1 MADSGGQALRARFD
15 ELADEWAQETRL
27 QSSSTEIEIHP
38 AYQRIIGMGPVA
50 LPFILDRLSS
60 ADRALVLGTG
70 RHLRRG
76 SRRSRRTPVRVEAMA
91 EAWLRWGRAKGL
103 IPAQCRNRLKKS
115 LSAPSP
121 GSRACPGR

>member
-38 AYQRIIGMGPVA
+38 AYQRIIGMGPAV
-50 LPFILDRLSS
+50 LPFILDRL
-60 ADRALVLGTG
+60 AQRTEHWFWALAAI
-70 RHLRRG
+70 
-76 SRRSRRTPVRVEAMA
+76 SREDPVDPMDAGRVEAMA

-103 IPAQCRNRLKKS
+103 IP
-115 LSAPSP
+115 LSAAS
-121 GSRACPGR
+121 A